1 MPQPRLQT
9 SVNRPINCTFLKQ
22 LQELAIT
29 RPPFPPRRPNP
40 SEPRRPVLNEDGPRV
55 NEQIRA
61 REVRVINEN
70 GDMLGVMPPFEAIK
84 LAREAGL
91 DLIEV
96 SPNAAPPVCK
106 ILDYGKYKYEQQKK
120 ANEARKKQKVIDI
133 KELKLRPTIG
143 DHDYQIKLKQAR
155 EFLTDGDKVKFTLR
169 FRGREQ
175 SHLDLSLKVMRRA
188 KEDLADIS
196 KVEQDIQSEGKQAV
210 MVLMPLPKS

>member
-1 MPQPRLQT
+1 M
-9 SVNRPINCTFLKQ
+9 
-22 LQELAIT
+22 
-29 RPPFPPRRPNP
+29 PPRRPQ
-40 SEPRRPVLNEDGPRV
+40 LNEDGPRV

-61 REVRVINEN
+61 REVRVINEA
-70 GDMLGVMPPFEAIK
+70 GDMLGVMTPFEGIK
-84 LAREAGL
+84 MAQAAGL

-96 SPNAAPPVCK
+96 SPNAIPPVCK

-120 ANEARKKQKVIDI
+120 ANEARKKQKVIEI

-188 KEDLADIS
+188 KEDLADIA
-196 KVEQDIQSEGKQAV
+196 KVEQDIQSEGRQAV
-210 MVLMPLPKS
+210 MVLMPAPKI

>member
-1 MPQPRLQT
+1 MSESR
-9 SVNRPINCTFLKQ
+9 
-22 LQELAIT
+22 
-29 RPPFPPRRPNP
+29 RPPI
-40 SEPRRPVLNEDGPRV
+40 NEDGPRV

-70 GDMLGVMPPFEAIK
+70 GDMLGVMAPFEAIK

-175 SHLDLSLKVMRRA
+175 SHMDLSLKVMRRA

-196 KVEQDIQSEGKQAV
+196 KVEQDIQSEGRQAV

>member
-1 MPQPRLQT
+1 MTLGD
-9 SVNRPINCTFLKQ
+9 CT
-22 LQELAIT
+22 IT
-29 RPPFPPRRPNP
+29 RPPFPPRRPSV
-40 SEPRRPVLNEDGPRV
+40 SEPRRPVVNEDGPRV

-70 GDMLGVMPPFEAIK
+70 GDMLGVMAPYEAIK

-120 ANEARKKQKVIDI
+120 ANEARKKQRVIDI

-143 DHDYQIKLKQAR
+143 DHDYQIKLRQAR
-155 EFLTDGDKVKFTLR
+155 EFLTEGDKVKFTLR

-175 SHLDLSLKVMRRA
+175 SHMDLSLKVMRRA